1 MEEREIDLFDLI
13 ADILA
18 HWRSVLIAMLVGAVL
33 LGAFGYVKSY
43 KEFQNT
49 QNEQVTV
56 SNTNDTTREEKI
68 KRMKESLGD
77 DLLAGVDSVIV
88 WENKYDLKE
97 IYYKNSLYMQ
107 LDPLHVVQKELVYQI
122 QVEDNSAGS
131 KFGIVY
137 GNVIKNVGLY
147 DWIEQQTR
155 MDAAYV
161 GELISADAQ
170 SGMGVADDEKQILL
184 SDSNC
189 VKIVIMQKDEESC
202 EKLADAVKEY
212 LAMQQENLSQEIGN
226 HELILLSETM
236 GTVSNTEV
244 LDKQT
249 SYRDEIS
256 SLKESIAKAYK
267 KNYMVP
273 EANVRVEINEK
284 TGKIRLFEIRTVVD
298 DLEDEDLEVSLDEA
312 HDINPNYQV
321 GDIVETEAD
330 VDHIGRLAA
339 IQTKQLFRQKIRETE
354 KETLYNEFADKKDDI
369 ITGIVDRVEPK
380 FAIINIGKTGAFL
393 GLNQQIPGETLHEG
407 QHVKVYVSDVD
418 RGTKGTHIVVS
429 RTEPQFVR
437 RLFELEVPE
446 VYDGTVEI
454 KSVSREPGERSKIA
468 VYTAVEGLDPIGSC
482 VGPKGSRVKNVVD
495 ELHGEMIDIVEW
507 SSDPVVYISHA
518 LSPSDVLTVSVDEEK
533 HSALVIVPDDQ
544 LSLAIGKRGQNA
556 RLAVRLT
563 GWKID
568 IKSLSEAT
576 ELGLME
582 QIQQKEELPVDE
594 TFQDEFAQEMLD
606 KQEEKETVV
615 EEKENTENEVE
626 EVTSESDVEDYEDF
640 DDYEDDEYSKY
651 DEDIDYDEY
660 DKYYDED

>member
-1 MEEREIDLFDLI
+1 M
-13 ADILA
+13 
-18 HWRSVLIAMLVGAVL
+18 
-33 LGAFGYVKSY
+33 
-43 KEFQNT
+43 
-49 QNEQVTV
+49 
-56 SNTNDTTREEKI
+56 
-68 KRMKESLGD
+68 
-77 DLLAGVDSVIV
+77 
-88 WENKYDLKE
+88 
-97 IYYKNSLYMQ
+97 
-107 LDPLHVVQKELVYQI
+107 
-122 QVEDNSAGS
+122 
-131 KFGIVY
+131 
-137 GNVIKNVGLY
+137 
-147 DWIEQQTR
+147 
-155 MDAAYV
+155 
-161 GELISADAQ
+161 
-170 SGMGVADDEKQILL
+170 
-184 SDSNC
+184 
-189 VKIVIMQKDEESC
+189 
-202 EKLADAVKEY
+202 
-212 LAMQQENLSQEIGN
+212 
-226 HELILLSETM
+226 
-236 GTVSNTEV
+236 
-244 LDKQT
+244 
-249 SYRDEIS
+249 
-256 SLKESIAKAYK
+256 LKESIAKAYK

-606 KQEEKETVV
+606 NQEEKETIV
-615 EEKENTENEVE
+615 EEKENIENEVE
-626 EVTSESDVEDYEDF
+626 EVTSE
-640 DDYEDDEYSKY
+640 
-651 DEDIDYDEY
+651 I
-660 DKYYDED
+660 

>member
-1 MEEREIDLFDLI
+1 M
-13 ADILA
+13 A
-18 HWRSVLIAMLVGAVL
+18 
-33 LGAFGYVKSY
+33 
-43 KEFQNT
+43 
-49 QNEQVTV
+49 
-56 SNTNDTTREEKI
+56 SNRKFMSALNALCEEK
-68 KRMKESLGD
+68 
-77 DLLAGVDSVIV
+77 
-88 WENKYDLKE
+88 
-97 IYYKNSLYMQ
+97 
-107 LDPLHVVQKELVYQI
+107 
-122 QVEDNSAGS
+122 
-131 KFGIVY
+131 GI
-137 GNVIKNVGLY
+137 
-147 DWIEQQTR
+147 
-155 MDAAYV
+155 
-161 GELISADAQ
+161 
-170 SGMGVADDEKQILL
+170 EKDVFLE
-184 SDSNC
+184 
-189 VKIVIMQKDEESC
+189 M
-202 EKLADAVKEY
+202 
-212 LAMQQENLSQEIGN
+212 
-226 HELILLSETM
+226 
-236 GTVSNTEV
+236 
-244 LDKQT
+244 
-249 SYRDEIS
+249 
-256 SLKESIAKAYK
+256 LKESIAKAYK
-267 KNYMVP
+267 KNYMGP

-446 VYDGTVEI
+446 VYGTVEI

-606 KQEEKETVV
+606 NQEEKETVV
-615 EEKENTENEVE
+615 EEKENIENEVE

>member
-1 MEEREIDLFDLI
+1 M
-13 ADILA
+13 A
-18 HWRSVLIAMLVGAVL
+18 
-33 LGAFGYVKSY
+33 
-43 KEFQNT
+43 
-49 QNEQVTV
+49 
-56 SNTNDTTREEKI
+56 SNRKFMSALNALCEEK
-68 KRMKESLGD
+68 
-77 DLLAGVDSVIV
+77 
-88 WENKYDLKE
+88 
-97 IYYKNSLYMQ
+97 
-107 LDPLHVVQKELVYQI
+107 
-122 QVEDNSAGS
+122 
-131 KFGIVY
+131 GI
-137 GNVIKNVGLY
+137 
-147 DWIEQQTR
+147 
-155 MDAAYV
+155 
-161 GELISADAQ
+161 
-170 SGMGVADDEKQILL
+170 EKDVFLE
-184 SDSNC
+184 
-189 VKIVIMQKDEESC
+189 M
-202 EKLADAVKEY
+202 
-212 LAMQQENLSQEIGN
+212 
-226 HELILLSETM
+226 
-236 GTVSNTEV
+236 
-244 LDKQT
+244 
-249 SYRDEIS
+249 
-256 SLKESIAKAYK
+256 LKESIAKAYK

-284 TGKIRLFEIRTVVD
+284 TGKIRLFEIRTVV
-298 DLEDEDLEVSLDEA
+298 DEDLEVSLDEA

-606 KQEEKETVV
+606 NQEEKETIV
-615 EEKENTENEVE
+615 EEKENIENEVE
-626 EVTSESDVEDYEDF
+626 EVASESDVEDYEDF

>member
-1 MEEREIDLFDLI
+1 M
-13 ADILA
+13 
-18 HWRSVLIAMLVGAVL
+18 
-33 LGAFGYVKSY
+33 
-43 KEFQNT
+43 
-49 QNEQVTV
+49 
-56 SNTNDTTREEKI
+56 
-68 KRMKESLGD
+68 
-77 DLLAGVDSVIV
+77 
-88 WENKYDLKE
+88 
-97 IYYKNSLYMQ
+97 
-107 LDPLHVVQKELVYQI
+107 
-122 QVEDNSAGS
+122 
-131 KFGIVY
+131 
-137 GNVIKNVGLY
+137 
-147 DWIEQQTR
+147 
-155 MDAAYV
+155 
-161 GELISADAQ
+161 
-170 SGMGVADDEKQILL
+170 
-184 SDSNC
+184 
-189 VKIVIMQKDEESC
+189 
-202 EKLADAVKEY
+202 
-212 LAMQQENLSQEIGN
+212 
-226 HELILLSETM
+226 
-236 GTVSNTEV
+236 
-244 LDKQT
+244 
-249 SYRDEIS
+249 
-256 SLKESIAKAYK
+256 
-267 KNYMVP
+267 
-273 EANVRVEINEK
+273 
-284 TGKIRLFEIRTVVD
+284 
-298 DLEDEDLEVSLDEA
+298 
-312 HDINPNYQV
+312 

-454 KSVSREPGERSKIA
+454 KSREPGERSKIA

-582 QIQQKEELPVDE
+582 KIQQKEELPVDE

-606 KQEEKETVV
+606 NQEEKETVV
-615 EEKENTENEVE
+615 EEKENIENEVE